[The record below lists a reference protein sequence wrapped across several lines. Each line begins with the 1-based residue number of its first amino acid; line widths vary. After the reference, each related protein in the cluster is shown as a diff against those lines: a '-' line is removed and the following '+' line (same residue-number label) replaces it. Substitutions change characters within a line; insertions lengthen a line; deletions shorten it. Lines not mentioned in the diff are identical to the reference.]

1 MTVAVPPLREILKPG
16 RTGGR
21 DKHSGIH
28 PILIWACEL
37 RGAQPR
43 ACRYAHGRC
52 AIDAALRDP
61 LRVRVRPDS
70 VGGGVG
76 TTYTLR

>member
-1 MTVAVPPLREILKPG
+1 MTVVVPPLPRILKPG

-43 ACRYAHGRC
+43 ACQDAHGRR
-52 AIDAALRDP
+52 ALDAALRDP
-61 LRVRVRPDS
+61 LRARVRPEA
-70 VGGGVG
+70 VGGGD
-76 TTYTLR
+76 